1 MGLTVEFEQRGSYKD
16 ITALPGSFPL
26 LEGLSFPLLVKRVT
40 AYVGKQAATQLFKEH
55 LQGQDITYHNV
66 RFSEHGTPYDRASS
80 SRRLVSYEADGRRGV
95 IKISSFP
102 LNLYENRMQIRRGDE
117 QRRGILRRKF
127 ASELSGRLDKYLKE
141 AERLIVDDWFNGEL
155 KNA

>member
-1 MGLTVEFEQRGSYKD
+1 MIDIEQSGEFPD
-16 ITALPGSFPL
+16 FAALS
-26 LEGLSFPLLVKRVT
+26 ESFPLLVKRVT
-40 AYVGKQAATQLFKEH
+40 AYAGKQAATQLFEEH

-66 RFSEHGTPYDRASS
+66 RRGAHGTPYSASG
-80 SRRLVSYEADGRRGV
+80 RRLASYEANRRGV
-95 IKISSFP
+95 ITISSFP

-127 ASELSGRLDKYLKE
+127 ASGLSGRLDKYLKE